1 MNLPWLAP
9 IVAFVLSGVV
19 ILMLRRPAKALGLVD
34 RPGGRKQHRGSVPLI
49 GGLGLL
55 VAFCLA
61 SLLLPM
67 ALRPYAALYAGIVFL
82 CLCGVVD
89 DACELR
95 SGSKLVGQLLAAVLM
110 VGWGGVT
117 LQSIGSL
124 PGLGGDVGLG
134 GWAVPVTVL
143 AVVGFINALN
153 MLDGA
158 DGVAG
163 GVTLV
168 MLAWLTAV
176 GVLGGA
182 EAMPALALTL
192 AAAVA
197 AFLVHNMRNPWRR
210 KAGVFLGDAGSMAL
224 GLAIAWFAV
233 EASQLPG
240 RAVSPAGIAWIV
252 ALPVVDT
259 LSLMV
264 RRVVMGRSPFVA
276 DREHLHH
283 VFQRAGYTVA
293 ETSYALTLV
302 AAGFGA
308 VGVFGSLAGV
318 PDVILALGL
327 LGVGVAH
334 FVFIRRAWRTMRA
347 LKRLHAWTAQAPG
360 GQPHAFAPGSV
371 SRWLVPPVT
380 GWRRRLALGGIYL
393 LLFSLPLGLTGVR
406 VGFLLV
412 LAATVLA
419 LRPFLRDLRR
429 LPVAWAVA
437 ALAALIALRG
447 AFAAGEGFPAWTDFL
462 WISGL
467 LALPVG
473 WWLAGARSH
482 WLWCFLT
489 LIAGGGAAFAVQAD
503 WQALETG
510 RFGNPWDWGMPAV
523 TGFIG
528 AAVLMTLLGGIVAGL
543 RRLGRGWRPLVVL
556 AAFAG
561 MSVPVVIV
569 LVGTQYATGWIG
581 ALIGTLVI
589 AVAAI
594 AFGISRRQWM
604 GLVGGASLLLVLAL
618 GMWTAVIGH
627 PGPTRDAFALPLQ
640 AAALYAGGEPGLA
653 AQTHAPTAHR
663 LSVWERTAER
673 FAQRPLTGW
682 GHGGL
687 PESARR
693 YGDYG
698 NLQSVYGATALA
710 FGLPGLVL
718 FAAVLVLLLRELLAV
733 AREQIWPIAW
743 VLGMLGAGAAML
755 AMLAL
760 SVQIHQPAS
769 RTAMI
774 MVTAV
779 YCAAMFQRRWLAEQ
793 MPARRLDRSATPRL
807 KAVDGRRTG
816 TQG

>member
-1 MNLPWLAP
+1 MNLPLLAP
-9 IVAFVLSGVV
+9 IAAFVLSGIA
-19 ILMLRRPAKALGLVD
+19 ILVLRRPAKALGLVD
-34 RPGGRKQHRGSVPLI
+34 RPGGRKQHLGTVPLI

-61 SLLLPM
+61 SLLLPV
-67 ALRPYAALYAGIVFL
+67 ALRPYAALYAGIVL
-82 CLCGVVD
+82 LALCGVVD

-95 SGSKLVGQLLAAVLM
+95 SGSKLAAQVLAAVLM

-124 PGLGGDVGLG
+124 PGVDGAIGLG
-134 GWAVPVTVL
+134 AWAAPVTLL

-176 GVLGGA
+176 GVLGGG

-240 RAVSPAGIAWIV
+240 QAVSPAGIAWIV

-293 ETSYALTLV
+293 QTSYALTL
-302 AAGFGA
+302 AAAVFGA
-308 VGVFGSLAGV
+308 VGVLGSLAGV
-318 PDVILALGL
+318 PDVILILGL

-347 LKRLHAWTAQAPG
+347 LRRLHAWTAQAPG
-360 GQPHAFAPGSV
+360 GRPRSFAPGSV
-371 SRWLVPPVT
+371 SRWLVPPVV

-393 LLFSLPLGLTGVR
+393 LLFSLPLGLNGVR
-406 VGFLLV
+406 AGFLMV
-412 LAATVLA
+412 LLATALA
-419 LRPFLRDLRR
+419 LPSLWRDLRR
-429 LPVAWAVA
+429 LPVAWVAA
-437 ALAALIALRG
+437 ALAAWIVLRG
-447 AFAAGEGFPAWTDFL
+447 VLAQGEGVPAAWDFF
-462 WISGL
+462 WISGVVA
-467 LALPVG
+467 LAVG

-489 LIAGGGAAFAVQAD
+489 LIAGGTVAFALQAD
-503 WQALETG
+503 WQALEAG
-510 RFGNPWDWGMPAV
+510 RFGNPWDWGMPSV
-523 TGFIG
+523 TGFVT
-528 AAVLMTLLGGIVAGL
+528 ATVVVTLLGGIVAGL

-556 AAFAG
+556 LGFGG
-561 MSVPVVIV
+561 MTVPVVIV

-581 ALIGTLVI
+581 ALVGAVVI
-589 AVAAI
+589 ALAAI
-594 AFGISRRQWM
+594 VFGVSRRQWM
-604 GLVGGASLLLVLAL
+604 GLVGGSGFLLLLAL
-618 GMWTAVIGH
+618 GMWTALIGN
-627 PGPTRDAFALPLQ
+627 PGPSRDAFAQPLQ
-640 AAALYAGGEPGLA
+640 AAALYAGGESWLA
-653 AQTHAPTAHR
+653 EQVHGPTAQR
-663 LSVWERTAER
+663 LTVWQRTAER
-673 FAQRPLTGW
+673 VAQRPFTGW

-687 PESARR
+687 PEAARR
-693 YGDYG
+693 SGDYA
-698 NLQSVYGATALA
+698 NLQSVYGATALTL
-710 FGLPGLVL
+710 GLPGVL
-718 FAAVLVLLLRELLAV
+718 MFAAVLVLLLREVLAV
-733 AREQIWPIAW
+733 AREQLWPIAW
-743 VLGMLGAGAAML
+743 VLAALGAGAAIL
-755 AMLAL
+755 AMLVL
-760 SVQIHQPAS
+760 SLQIHEPAS
-769 RTAMI
+769 RTVI
-774 MVTAV
+774 VMVTAV

-793 MPARRLDRSATPRL
+793 MPARALRRAAAPRL
-807 KAVDGRRTG
+807 RAVDGQRTG